1 LTGSKHFF
9 IIKSMN
15 AELFKSWVSQIRKGL
30 LVLSILNDVNNRRM
44 YGYEIERKFR
54 KSHGLFISDGTI
66 YQILRRLK
74 QQHLVKTTETKSP
87 DGPSR
92 KYYELTKTGQETL
105 AQMNAYWGA
114 LLKQTKSI
122 EKG

>member
-1 LTGSKHFF
+1 MDTES
-9 IIKSMN
+9 
-15 AELFKSWVSQIRKGL
+15 FKNWQIQIRKGL
-30 LVLSILNDVNNRRM
+30 LVLSILNDIRKRRM

-74 QQHLVKTTETKSP
+74 QQHLVKTTQIKSP
-87 DGPSR
+87 DGPPR
-92 KYYELTKTGQETL
+92 KYYELTKTGRETL
-105 AQMNAYWGA
+105 VQMNIYWYA
-114 LLKQTKSI
+114 LLRQAKST